1 VADEFK
7 EIPAPSYEYEIGQLV
22 EYYKR
27 AVRDILRELESVDL
41 TDFQHANAQ
50 AVLADIADILAELD
64 ENAAAWVEENI
75 PKAALDGVARAIVAL
90 GVVETLDEALTI
102 AKFNKLNREM
112 VKAIVADT
120 QSDLLAVT
128 QNVNRKIK
136 AAVRQAVAES
146 MRANMTKG
154 INGRKTIRADI
165 VAEMRKRLGDAVN
178 TGIVDSASRR
188 WRPEV
193 YAEMV
198 TRTKMMLAH
207 NEATRNEA
215 IARGAYYAIIS
226 SHNAVDACRFHEGRI
241 IKLTPD
247 APGDYP
253 TFEDLRATG
262 QIFHPCC
269 RHICTPTRRLDR
281 LPESVLEKAKK
292 QAELG
297 DKAIATGKRNPK
309 DV

>member
-7 EIPAPSYEYEIGQLV
+7 EIPAPSYEYEIDQLV

-41 TDFQHANAQ
+41 TDFQRANAQ

-90 GVVETLDEALTI
+90 GVAETLDEALTI

-128 QNVNRKIK
+128 QNVNRKVK

-207 NEATRNEA
+207 REATRNEA
-215 IARGAYYAIIS
+215 IARGAYYGVIS
-226 SHNAVDACRFHEGRI
+226 SHNAADACRNWERKI
-241 IKLTPD
+241 VRLTPD
-247 APGDYP
+247 APGDFPYID
-253 TFEDLRATG
+253 DLPRNE
-262 QIFHPCC
+262 IFHPNCK
-269 RHICTPTRRLDR
+269 HLVTPARRLDR
-281 LPESVLEKAKK
+281 LPD
-292 QAELG
+292 ELKSING
-297 DKAIATGKRNPK
+297 I
-309 DV
+309 V

>member
-1 VADEFK
+1 VANEFK
-7 EIPAPSYEYEIGQLV
+7 EIPAPSYEYEIDQLV

-41 TDFQHANAQ
+41 TDFQRANAQ

-75 PKAALDGVARAIVAL
+75 PKAALDGVAQAIVAL

-128 QNVNRKIK
+128 QNVNRKVK

-178 TGIVDSASRR
+178 TGIIDAAGRR

-193 YAEMV
+193 YADTV
-198 TRTKMMLAH
+198 VRTKMMQAH
-207 NEATRNEA
+207 KEATRNEA
-215 IARGAYYAIIS
+215 IARGAYYGVIS
-226 SHNAVDACRFHEGRI
+226 RHNAADACRNYEGKI
-241 IKLTPD
+241 VKLIPD
-247 APGDYP
+247 APGDFLYID
-253 TFEDLRATG
+253 DLPRNE
-262 QIFHPCC
+262 IFHPNCK
-269 RHICTPTRRLDR
+269 HLVTPTRRLDR
-281 LPESVLEKAKK
+281 LPDNIK
-292 QAELG
+292 QLNN
-297 DKAIATGKRNPK
+297 IN
-309 DV
+309 

>member
-7 EIPAPSYEYEIGQLV
+7 EIPAPSYEYEVGQLV

-41 TDFQHANAQ
+41 TDFQRANAQ

-128 QNVNRKIK
+128 QNVNRKVK
-136 AAVRQAVAES
+136 VAVRQAVAES

-165 VAEMRKRLGDAVN
+165 VAEMRKRLGDAMN
-178 TGIVDSASRR
+178 TGIIDASGRR
-188 WRPEV
+188 WLPHV

-198 TRTKMMLAH
+198 ARTKMMHAH
-207 NEATRNEA
+207 REATRNEA
-215 IARGAYYAIIS
+215 IARGAYYGVIS
-226 SHNAVDACRFHEGRI
+226 SHRATDNCRFWENKI
-241 IKLTPD
+241 VKLIPD
-247 APGDYP
+247 APGDFPYID
-253 TFEDLRATG
+253 DLPRKD
-262 QIFHPCC
+262 IFHPNCA
-269 RHICTPTRRLDR
+269 HVITVARRLDR
-281 LPESVLEKAKK
+281 LPDNIKK
-292 QAELG
+292 LNKIG
-297 DKAIATGKRNPK
+297 
-309 DV
+309 